1 MIFHRLLIA
10 FFASALFA
18 SAQTPVGPRDERA
31 FPTAANKK
39 GLQVQMLD
47 DALALGIHH
56 AALNVSLGALID
68 LDKKPGNPTW
78 QVEGQTYS
86 FRLKYLES
94 LGVKRLSDAKVNV
107 YLILLAYESGR
118 PEMDNLLLHP
128 ARAAKLPNQMAA
140 VNTVTPEGARLW
152 RATVEFLADWFCR
165 ADDAHGRAVGFIIGN
180 EVNVHHEWNN
190 FGKMP
195 REQAVTDYYRVVK
208 LAHTAVRT
216 RSATA
221 RVYLSFT
228 HHWTLDP
235 MSDPLDALPAKTFID
250 DFARLARADGDFD
263 WHVAYHPYPEDLG
276 NPRTWEDKTA
286 QPSFDSPR
294 ITFKNLDQ
302 LDAYFRRPEL
312 LCKGAR
318 RSIILSEQG
327 FHSNG
332 KPDSKRG
339 EIAQAAGYC
348 YAWEKVARLDGIDA
362 FILHRHV
369 DHKLE
374 GGLNLGLWR
383 RQPESVATP
392 STTKPIY
399 DCFKA
404 AGTPEQ
410 AKAFE
415 FALPIVGLKNWDD
428 LGPKKEPARK

>member
-1 MIFHRLLIA
+1 MLIRRLFA
-10 FFASALFA
+10 FIVLFATALTA
-18 SAQTPVGPRDERA
+18 SAQAPIAPRDERP
-31 FPTAANKK
+31 FPTPLNKK
-39 GLQVQMLD
+39 GLQVQMVD
-47 DALALGIHH
+47 DALALGVQH

-68 LDKKPGNPTW
+68 LDKKTGNPTW
-78 QVEGQTYS
+78 TVNGQTYA
-86 FRLKYLES
+86 FHRGYLDS

-107 YLILLAYESGR
+107 YLILLAYEAGR
-118 PEMDNLLLHP
+118 PEMNNLLLHP
-128 ARAAKLPNQMAA
+128 AREAKLPNKMAA

-195 REQAVTDYYRVVK
+195 RDKAVADYYRVVK
-208 LAHTAVRT
+208 IAHTAVRT

-221 RVYLSFT
+221 RIYLSFT

-235 MSDPLDALPAKTFID
+235 MPNPLDALPAKLFID
-250 DFARLARADGDFD
+250 EFAKLARADGDFD

-286 QPSFDSPR
+286 RPDFNTPR
-294 ITFKNLDQ
+294 ITFKNLEQ

-312 LCKGAR
+312 LYQGQR

-327 FHSNG
+327 FHSDG
-332 KPDSKRG
+332 SADGKRG
-339 EIAQAAGYC
+339 EKAQAAAYC
-348 YAWEKVARLDGIDA
+348 YAWEKIARLDGIQA

-369 DHKLE
+369 DHKFE

-383 RQPESVATP
+383 RKPESIATP
-392 STTKPIY
+392 DTTKPIY

-404 AGTPEQ
+404 AGTPGQ

-415 FALPIVGLKNWDD
+415 FALPIVGLKSWSE
-428 LGPKKEPARK
+428 LAAPKK